1 MPAPPRCQ
9 TDGMESRRWTNQSQ
23 PQTLQMGVFLLYIN
37 AFFTAFYGGL
47 GSGIG
52 LLLIVAN
59 VGAGYGVANEK
70 KWGYGLGLAVAF
82 LPFVLRMLL
91 NGLDQVLGTNLIN
104 LMFEIAL
111 VALLLHPQS
120 REYQRIWFK

>member
-1 MPAPPRCQ
+1 M
-9 TDGMESRRWTNQSQ
+9 NQSQ
-23 PQTLQMGVFLLYIN
+23 PQTLQIAVFLLYIN

-47 GSGIG
+47 GSVIG
-52 LLLIVAN
+52 LILIAAN

-70 KWGYGLGLAVAF
+70 RWGYGLALAVAF
-82 LPFVLRMLL
+82 LPFVLRLLL
-91 NGLDQVLGTNLIN
+91 NGLDDVLGTNLIN
-104 LMFEIAL
+104 LMLVIAL